1 MSCEAIRS
9 RVIGPIP
16 HPRLNFSIAFAKG
29 VHTDYEFLEMGLA
42 TTYSPEN
49 HYCFAVDSKSTPEF
63 QHRFRML
70 ASCLPNVYLTPVKRS
85 MTSAGAYVNRAHL
98 DCLEVLIEQPGW
110 EYVILQQTYD
120 FLAHS
125 NEELMM
131 MLKKLNGYN
140 DIFACQPEQMLAKRI
155 DRSLNWTAAGLN
167 LFTKSSPYTAE
178 QKKAATIEFGYG
190 YVQATLGRKAVKW
203 MTQDVNLTTLIDHL
217 THNKTG
223 YGVDEQ
229 FIATLALSETLL
241 MPGGLHHRCGGKP
254 GFGYFTRY
262 TIWKGDCKTRKWRK
276 GQCIW
281 GVEDLPM
288 LRNIS
293 SRYLM
298 INKFLPDFDFL
309 GIHCLS
315 ESIYNRTHMGPDF
328 VNLELLGKHAIVDVE
343 GAPEYPGYNQC
354 PLNTPKTPPGLTVL
368 NP

>member
-98 DCLEVLIEQPGW
+98 DCLE
-110 EYVILQQTYD
+110 
-120 FLAHS
+120 
-125 NEELMM
+125 
-131 MLKKLNGYN
+131 
-140 DIFACQPEQMLAKRI
+140 
-155 DRSLNWTAAGLN
+155 
-167 LFTKSSPYTAE
+167 
-178 QKKAATIEFGYG
+178 
-190 YVQATLGRKAVKW
+190 ATLGRKAVKW

-254 GFGYFTRY
+254 GFSYFTRY

-276 GQCIW
+276 GRAF
-281 GVEDLPM
+281 G
-288 LRNIS
+288 
-293 SRYLM
+293 
-298 INKFLPDFDFL
+298 
-309 GIHCLS
+309 
-315 ESIYNRTHMGPDF
+315 
-328 VNLELLGKHAIVDVE
+328 AI
-343 GAPEYPGYNQC
+343 
-354 PLNTPKTPPGLTVL
+354 
-368 NP
+368 